1 MEALAASPASASPRS
16 SPGASAAGMS
26 TRRLSFESSEV
37 LEAANA
43 VVARVNDLA
52 GAASLAA
59 ASELPVRSEEVEMCT
74 L

>member
-52 GAASLAA
+52 GALRIPYS
-59 ASELPVRSEEVEMCT
+59 RMGDIHIR
-74 L
+74 